1 MRPFVLGLLSAV
13 RFIFDVLAYA
23 VAIGFVALL
32 AFEFIHAPKLS
43 NSTVMLRTGHYLAP
57 AITMVSGWFGWPW
70 PRGES
75 VNWAPAILAI
85 ATMLVKSIVDG
96 LLSRLDFTTRRLLKQ
111 KIVRRFESPEDPAQ
125 ERRRYK
131 LSAESEEERA
141 VLLKRYRE
149 IEDALKGAEQKT
161 CAFLS
166 LDVVGSTVMKQGER
180 DTSIAATFQAYEEL
194 VRRSFEEYGV
204 WKQTWTPDGV
214 MAAFLDVDLAVAAG
228 QKILGSLAQFNTE
241 ENQLR
246 TQFKVRGG
254 LNQGKVSI
262 FEDSALEK
270 IADHSID
277 VAGHM
282 QKHASE
288 DGLQVADFVYEQ
300 LKNKTGFAATGSE
313 VDGYKSYEWH
323 PGATAP

>member
-1 MRPFVLGLLSAV
+1 MRPVVLGLLNAV

-43 NSTVMLRTGHYLAP
+43 DSSIMLRVGHYLNP
-57 AITMVSGWFGWPW
+57 LVRMVSGWFGWQW
-70 PRGES
+70 PRGDA

-96 LLSRLDFTTRRLLKQ
+96 LLARVDFTARRLLKQ
-111 KIVRRFESPEDPAQ
+111 KIVRHFEAPEDPAQ
-125 ERRRYK
+125 EKRRYK

-161 CAFLS
+161 CTFLS
-166 LDVVGSTVMKQGER
+166 LDVVGSTAMKQGER

-194 VRRSFEEYGV
+194 VKRSFEEYGV

-214 MAAFLDVDLAVAAG
+214 MAAFLDLDLATAAG
-228 QKILGSLAQFNTE
+228 QKILGALKQFNTE

-254 LNQGKVSI
+254 LNQGSVSI

-288 DGLQVADFVYEQ
+288 DGLQVAEFVYEL
-300 LKNKTGFAATGSE
+300 LKAKDGFAATGGE
-313 VDGYKSYEWH
+313 VDGYKTYEWH
-323 PGATAP
+323 PSRVTL